1 MSEGIQINARAPAPA
16 DLIRAIGRALDP
28 IAAGL
33 GLDVVLSDNAFD
45 ALDALADAPGGGR
58 VVVAW
63 RGDDNR
69 AGLPGGHGGVAF
81 HEIAI
86 AVTTGRDMSPER
98 APELVCMEA
107 LAKIR
112 RAALSLR
119 FRPAAGAISSSMS
132 LSAQTAETLAPTGGD
147 LAVGGFVMY
156 GLKQECQLES
166 TSEITLPAGG
176 KLTSEDSR
184 KSSTGAQINFK
195 AWFEYLTA
203 PTPP

>member
-69 AGLPGGHGGVAF
+69 AGLPGGHGGGVLGYLVGPAS
-81 HEIAI
+81 
-86 AVTTGRDMSPER
+86 VKWLGYTGS
-98 APELVCMEA
+98 ALLSIVLVVLGVSLVCR
-107 LAKIR
+107 LW
-112 RAALSLR
+112 
-119 FRPAAGAISSSMS
+119 
-132 LSAQTAETLAPTGGD
+132 
-147 LAVGGFVMY
+147 
-156 GLKQECQLES
+156 
-166 TSEITLPAGG
+166 ITL
-176 KLTSEDSR
+176 
-184 KSSTGAQINFK
+184 
-195 AWFEYLTA
+195 
-203 PTPP
+203 

>member
-33 GLDVVLSDNAFD
+33 GLDVVLSDTAFD

-86 AVTTGRDMSPER
+86 AVTTGRDLSPER

-112 RAALSLR
+112 KAVLGLR
-119 FRPAAGAISSSMS
+119 FRPAAGAQPSMDDRLAYERTRPIIAPS
-132 LSAQTAETLAPTGGD
+132 GIPTEAFEMTFTVRAALPMPDDRAETVIVT
-147 LAVGGFVMY
+147 V
-156 GLKQECQLES
+156 
-166 TSEITLPAGG
+166 
-176 KLTSEDSR
+176 
-184 KSSTGAQINFK
+184 
-195 AWFEYLTA
+195 
-203 PTPP
+203 